1 MKKSELKELIKEEI
15 KEEMNSFSIDPN
27 LAFKI
32 YDILKEVYPEIKRDS
47 KSNFFYLINDGL
59 KK

>member
-1 MKKSELKELIKEEI
+1 MKKSELKELIKEEL
-15 KEEMNSFSIDPN
+15 NLFSIDPK

>member
-1 MKKSELKELIKEEI
+1 MKKSELKELIKEEL
-15 KEEMNSFSIDPN
+15 NSFNIEPN

-32 YDILKEVYPEIKRDS
+32 YDILKDVYPEIKRDS